1 MSLVITPID
10 DTFQLDAMPVDISDT
25 EPIVQNNPINED
37 DRTSNVTTT
46 PEPIIQSG
54 TTSDISKGRAYVTVA
69 ILLTINLLNYMDR
82 YTVAGKSWCLE

>member
-82 YTVAGKSWCLE
+82 YTVAGKSQCLE

>member
-25 EPIVQNNPINED
+25 EPIVPNNPINED
-37 DRTSNVTTT
+37 DRTNNVTTT

-54 TTSDISKGRAYVTVA
+54 TTSDISRGRAYVTVA

-82 YTVAGKSWCLE
+82 YTVAGKS